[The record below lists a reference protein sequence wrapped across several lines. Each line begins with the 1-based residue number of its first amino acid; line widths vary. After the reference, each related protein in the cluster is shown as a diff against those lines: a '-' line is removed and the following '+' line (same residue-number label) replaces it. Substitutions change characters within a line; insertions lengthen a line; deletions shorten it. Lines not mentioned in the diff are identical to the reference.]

1 MSQTPRIAILGAGPA
16 GSALA
21 AMLARQ
27 GIQPLVYD
35 DEKRPALLV
44 GESLIPAIV
53 AILQRMGIEDRVAA
67 ISQFKPGASFIHHL
81 GPKMNFHFKSVE
93 GRLPPYAYNVP
104 RPGFDDVLKDYA
116 KELGVKFV
124 KHRAGLVAHPGGKP
138 ELELDAAAL
147 EAGGY
152 RNGAKPDL
160 IIDCSGRT
168 RTSAKLL
175 GIQAETGPRRDTAH
189 FAHYSSFE
197 HPYEPGQIA
206 ITYHPWGWSWRIPL
220 RDCMSFGVV
229 MNPKALPDFGSNGE
243 ERLDRVLATDPVL
256 SPLATKR
263 ERTTDVFTYTN
274 YQLISDRAQGPG
286 WVSAGDAFGF
296 VDPMLSPGV
305 FLALD
310 SAESLSAMFDRHG
323 EKLLDSPERLAK
335 ELGRYEQRQ
344 RAWHQAWHEL
354 IEYFYDGR
362 IVGFYEKGMQL
373 SMEHPGRFS
382 DMMGFISNRV
392 VALMATGA
400 GTLSSVNR
408 MYLKGCFKWL
418 LSSDRTKELALPLKA
433 A

>member
-1 MSQTPRIAILGAGPA
+1 MSPFPRIAILGAGPA

-21 AMLARQ
+21 AMLAKQ
-27 GIQPLVYD
+27 GIQTLVYD

-67 ISQFKPGASFIHHL
+67 ISQFKPGASFLHHL
-81 GPKMNFHFKSVE
+81 GTRMNFNFKSVE

-104 RPGFDDVLKDYA
+104 RPEFDDVLKDYA

-124 KHRAGLVAHPGGKP
+124 KHRAGLVAHPGGTP

-152 RNGAKPDL
+152 REGAKPDL
-160 IIDCSGRT
+160 IIDCSGRA
-168 RTSAKLL
+168 RTSAKVL
-175 GIQAETGPRRDTAH
+175 GIKAATGSRRDTAH
-189 FAHYSSFE
+189 FAHFTGIE
-197 HPYEPGQIA
+197 HPYEAGQIA
-206 ITYHPWGWSWRIPL
+206 IMYHPWGWSWRIPL
-220 RDCMSFGVV
+220 PDKLSFGIV
-229 MNPKALPDFGSNGE
+229 MNPKALPEFGANGE

-256 SPLATKR
+256 SPLTANRKR
-263 ERTTDVFTYTN
+263 VTDVFTYTN

-310 SAESLSAMFDRHG
+310 SAESLSAMFARHG
-323 EKLLDSPERLAK
+323 ERLLDAPEKLAK

-344 RAWHQAWHEL
+344 RAWHEAWHEL

-362 IVGFYEKGMQL
+362 IVAFYERGTQL
-373 SMEHPGRFS
+373 KADHPGRFS
-382 DMMGFISNRV
+382 NMMEFISNRTI
-392 VALMATGA
+392 ALMATGA
-400 GTLSSVNR
+400 GTLSTFNR
-408 MYLKGCFKWL
+408 MYLKGCSKWL
-418 LSSDRTKELALPLKA
+418 LNSDRAKDLALP
-433 A
+433 

>member
-1 MSQTPRIAILGAGPA
+1 MSSLPRIAILGAGPA

-21 AMLARQ
+21 AMLAKQ
-27 GIQPLVYD
+27 GIHTMVYD

-53 AILQRMGIEDRVAA
+53 AILQRMGIEDRVAK

-81 GPKMNFHFKSVE
+81 GTRMNFNFRSVE

-116 KELGVKFV
+116 KELGVTFV
-124 KHRAGLVAHPGGKP
+124 KHRAGLVAKPGGKP

-152 RNGAKPDL
+152 RDGAKPDL
-160 IIDCSGRT
+160 IIDCSGRS

-175 GIQAETGPRRDTAH
+175 GIKAATGPRRDTAH
-189 FAHYSSFE
+189 FAHFHGIE

-206 ITYHPWGWSWRIPL
+206 IMYHPWGWSWRIPL
-220 RDCMSFGVV
+220 PDKMSFGMV
-229 MNPKALPDFGSNGE
+229 MNPKALPEFGASGE
-243 ERLDRVLATDPVL
+243 ERLDKVLATDPVL
-256 SPLATKR
+256 APLAVNRKR
-263 ERTTDVFTYTN
+263 VTDVFTYTN

-310 SAESLSAMFDRHG
+310 SAEALSAMFAKHG
-323 EKLLDSPERLAK
+323 EKLLDAPEKLAK
-335 ELGRYEQRQ
+335 ELAQYEKRQ
-344 RAWHQAWHEL
+344 RAWHEAWHEL

-362 IVGFYEKGMQL
+362 IVAFYERGTQL
-373 SMEHPGRFS
+373 SKDYPGKFSNMMEW
-382 DMMGFISNRV
+382 ISNRV
-392 VALMATGA
+392 IALMATGA
-400 GTLSSVNR
+400 GTLSFWNR
-408 MYLKGCFKWL
+408 MYLKGCSRWL
-418 LSSDRTKELALPLKA
+418 LNGERAKDLALP
-433 A
+433 

>member
-1 MSQTPRIAILGAGPA
+1 MSKPPRIVILGAGPA

-81 GPKMNFHFKSVE
+81 GPRMNFHFKSVE

-152 RNGAKPDL
+152 RDGAKPDL
-160 IIDCSGRT
+160 IIDCSGRS

-175 GIQAETGPRRDTAH
+175 GIKAVTGPRRDTAQ
-189 FAHYSSFE
+189 FAHFTGFE

-206 ITYHPWGWSWRIPL
+206 ITYHSWGWSWRIPL
-220 RDCMSFGVV
+220 QDRMSFGTV
-229 MNPKALPDFGSNGE
+229 MHPKSLPEFGSTGE

-256 SPLATKR
+256 APLAANRKQI
-263 ERTTDVFTYTN
+263 TDVFTYTN
-274 YQLISDRAQGPG
+274 YQLISDRCQGPG
-286 WVSAGDAFGF
+286 WVAAGDAFGF

-310 SAESLSAMFDRHG
+310 SAESLSAMFAKHG
-323 EKLLDSPERLAK
+323 EKLLDSPDQLQK
-335 ELGRYEQRQ
+335 ELARFEKRQ
-344 RAWHQAWHEL
+344 RSWHEAWHEL

-362 IVGFYEKGMQL
+362 IVAFYERGSQL
-373 SMEHPGRFS
+373 SAEHPGRFS

-392 VALMATGA
+392 VAMMATGA
-400 GTLSSVNR
+400 GTLSTWNR
-408 MYLKGCFKWL
+408 LYLKGCSKWL
-418 LSSDRTKELALPLKA
+418 LKGGRAQELALP
-433 A
+433 

>member
-1 MSQTPRIAILGAGPA
+1 MSPPPRIAILGAGPA

-21 AMLARQ
+21 AMLAKQ
-27 GIQPLVYD
+27 GIQTLVYD

-67 ISQFKPGASFIHHL
+67 ISQFKPGASFLHHL
-81 GPKMNFHFKSVE
+81 GTRMNFNFKSVE

-104 RPGFDDVLKDYA
+104 RPEFDDVLKGYA

-124 KHRAGLVAHPGGKP
+124 KHRAGLVAHPGGTP

-152 RNGAKPDL
+152 CDGAKPDL
-160 IIDCSGRT
+160 IIDCSGRA

-175 GIQAETGPRRDTAH
+175 GIKATTGQRRDTAH
-189 FAHYSSFE
+189 FAHFTEIE
-197 HPYEPGQIA
+197 HPYEAGQIA
-206 ITYHPWGWSWRIPL
+206 IMYHPWGWSWRIPL
-220 RDCMSFGVV
+220 PDKLSFGIV
-229 MNPKALPDFGSNGE
+229 MNPKALPEFGANGE

-256 SPLATKR
+256 SPLTANRKR
-263 ERTTDVFTYTN
+263 VTDVYTYTN

-310 SAESLSAMFDRHG
+310 SAESLSAMFAKHG
-323 EKLLDSPERLAK
+323 ERLLDAPEKLAK
-335 ELGRYEQRQ
+335 ELGRYERRQ
-344 RAWHQAWHEL
+344 REWHEAWHEL

-362 IVGFYEKGMQL
+362 IVAFYERGTQL
-373 SMEHPGRFS
+373 KADHPGRFS
-382 DMMGFISNRV
+382 NMMEFISNRTI
-392 VALMATGA
+392 ALMATGA
-400 GTLSSVNR
+400 GTLSTFNR
-408 MYLKGCFKWL
+408 MYLKGCSKWL
-418 LSSDRTKELALPLKA
+418 LNNDRAKDLALP
-433 A
+433 

>member
-1 MSQTPRIAILGAGPA
+1 
-16 GSALA
+16 
-21 AMLARQ
+21 MLARQ
-27 GIQPLVYD
+27 GIQPIVYD

-53 AILQRMGIEDRVAA
+53 SILQRMGIEDRVAA

-81 GPKMNFHFKSVE
+81 GPQMHFHFKSVE

-152 RNGAKPDL
+152 RDGAKPDL
-160 IIDCSGRT
+160 IIDCSGRS

-175 GIQAETGPRRDTAH
+175 GIKAATGPRRDTAH
-189 FAHYSSFE
+189 FAHFTGIE

-220 RDCMSFGVV
+220 PDRMSCGIV
-229 MNPKALPDFGSNGE
+229 MNSKALPEFGANGDA
-243 ERLDRVLATDPVL
+243 RLEQVLTTDPVL
-256 SPLATKR
+256 SPLAANRKR
-263 ERTTDVFTYTN
+263 ITDVFSYTN

-286 WVSAGDAFGF
+286 WVAAGDAFGF

-310 SAESLSAMFDRHG
+310 SAESLSAMFAKHG

-335 ELGRYEQRQ
+335 ELARYEKRQ
-344 RAWHQAWHEL
+344 RAWHVAWHEL

-362 IVGFYEKGMQL
+362 IVAFYERGMQL
-373 SMEHPGRFS
+373 STEHPGRFS
-382 DMMGFISNRV
+382 EMMGYISNRV

-400 GTLSSVNR
+400 GTLSTWNR
-408 MYLKGCFKWL
+408 LYLKGCSKWL
-418 LSSDRTKELALPLKA
+418 LKNGRAKDLALP
-433 A
+433 

>member
-1 MSQTPRIAILGAGPA
+1 MSPSPRIAILGAGPA

-21 AMLARQ
+21 AMLAKQ
-27 GIQPLVYD
+27 GIQTLVYD

-53 AILQRMGIEDRVAA
+53 AILQRMGIEERVAT
-67 ISQFKPGASFIHHL
+67 ISQFKPGASFLHHL
-81 GPKMNFHFKSVE
+81 GTRMNFNFKSVE

-104 RPGFDDVLKDYA
+104 RPEFDDVLKDYA

-124 KHRAGLVAHPGGKP
+124 KHRAGLVAHPGGTP

-152 RNGAKPDL
+152 CDGAKPDL
-160 IIDCSGRT
+160 IIDCSGRA

-175 GIQAETGPRRDTAH
+175 GIKAATGQRRDTAH
-189 FAHYSSFE
+189 FAHFTGIE

-206 ITYHPWGWSWRIPL
+206 IMYHPWGWSWRIPL
-220 RDCMSFGVV
+220 PDKLSFGIV
-229 MNPKALPDFGSNGE
+229 MNPKALPEFGANGE
-243 ERLDRVLATDPVL
+243 ERLERVLATDPVL
-256 SPLATKR
+256 SPLTAHRKR
-263 ERTTDVFTYTN
+263 VTDVYTYTN

-310 SAESLSAMFDRHG
+310 SAESLSAMFAKHG

-344 RAWHQAWHEL
+344 RAWHEAWHEL

-362 IVGFYEKGMQL
+362 IVAFYERGTQL
-373 SMEHPGRFS
+373 KADHPGRFS
-382 DMMGFISNRV
+382 NMMEFISNRTI
-392 VALMATGA
+392 ALMATGA
-400 GTLSSVNR
+400 GTLSVWNR
-408 MYLKGCFKWL
+408 MYLKGCSKWL
-418 LSSDRTKELALPLKA
+418 LNNDRAKDLALP
-433 A
+433 